1 MVADRTRT
9 AVDAWLHAQPRDWLA
24 QVATVAARGDRFWVV
39 LDAWVHGRSI
49 VSPRLF
55 LPLQYAVIAI
65 ECAFLAWSASQSV
78 GTWPQIPSA
87 ERHQYHIG
95 EDEVPTVSSS
105 AAASGNV
112 V

>member
-1 MVADRTRT
+1 MGPYELQD
-9 AVDAWLHAQPRDWLA
+9 
-24 QVATVAARGDRFWVV
+24 
-39 LDAWVHGRSI
+39 
-49 VSPRLF
+49 LF
-55 LPLQYAVIAI
+55 LYYNAALRYRPSKV
-65 ECAFLAWSASQSV
+65 AFLAWSASQSV